1 MVNGIEAKADRV
13 ELASTHEI
21 EGKMHL
27 GFSSLV
33 PISYNI
39 RRSKSLKVFNEVVN
53 LEEKLRNLPISPGVY
68 LHKDEAGKIIYVGK
82 AKNLRNRV
90 RSYFQSGRGH
100 DRKTRELVRRI
111 RDLEFI
117 VTDTEVEA
125 LVLESNLIKQHK
137 PRYNVLLKDDKQ
149 YPHLKLTVNEPFP
162 RVMITRKIQRDGALY
177 FGPFLPASLA
187 RRTIDLI
194 NRTFQLRTCD
204 IEIDGKLPRPC
215 LEYHIKRCLGPC
227 VKGLCTP
234 TEYQEAVRDVRL
246 LLEGKNKELADTLEA
261 RMTQSSEEMRYE
273 LAAKYRDLRK
283 TVLAIAEQQKMAT
296 SPERDV
302 DIFGYYREGARLA
315 LQLFTMREGKI
326 VGRREFYWEDLPED
340 DFDPS
345 SFLSDVMT
353 QYYSTDYVP
362 REIHVPVDFEDRGLL
377 EKALTERRGRRV
389 RILDPQRGEKRDL
402 IDLVEKN
409 AKLAFEQRF
418 RVLKPDMERV
428 LEELQEVLELP
439 RFPARIESFDI
450 SHIQGAEA
458 VGSMVVCENGKMN
471 RAEYRK
477 FKIKGV
483 EGANDPASMHEVVF
497 RRYRRQLDEGNPL
510 PDLVMI
516 DGGKAQLGAAAT
528 AMRELE
534 LEAIPVI
541 GVVKPPRRHNEV
553 SHLLVK
559 GREHEPVFLD
569 SHSPVLRL
577 IQMIRDE
584 THRTAVQYH
593 RKRRELRDFTS
604 ELTAIPGVGEKRK
617 NRLLRNL
624 GSIQRVSTASV
635 AELSPFVGRKTAE
648 EIVEHFT
655 RQRALADGGQDET
668 DAGTRGRGDAE
679 RGNISAETIA
689 GIIEPENIETRL
701 DDVEGDASDLQPI
714 RSVDQTG
721 QVLKR
726 RKSSRKRGERS
737 SNPHGVRR
745 EKLAEEEKQNPEARS
760 QEPE

>member
-1 MVNGIEAKADRV
+1 M
-13 ELASTHEI
+13 T
-21 EGKMHL
+21 
-27 GFSSLV
+27 
-33 PISYNI
+33 
-39 RRSKSLKVFNEVVN
+39 
-53 LEEKLRNLPISPGVY
+53 LEEKLKNLPTQPGVY
-68 LHKDEAGKIIYVGK
+68 LHKDEGGKIIYVGK

-117 VTDTEVEA
+117 ITDTEVEA
-125 LVLESNLIKQHK
+125 LVLESNLIKQYK

-149 YPHLKLTVNEPFP
+149 YPHLKLTINEPFP

-234 TEYQEAVRDVRL
+234 AEYSEAVRDVRL
-246 LLEGKNKELADTLEA
+246 LLEGKNRELADTLEQ
-261 RMTQSSEEMRYE
+261 RMMNASDEMRYE
-273 LAAKYRDLRK
+273 VAARYRDLRK
-283 TVLAIAEQQKMAT
+283 TVLALAEQQKMAT

-315 LQLFTMREGKI
+315 LQLFTMREGKV
-326 VGRREFYWEDLPED
+326 VGRREFFWEDLPED
-340 DFDPS
+340 DFDAS
-345 SFLSDVMT
+345 GFLSEVLA
-353 QYYSTDYVP
+353 QYYSSDYVP
-362 REIHVPVDFEDRGLL
+362 REIHVPVDFSDREVL
-377 EKALTERRGRRV
+377 EKALSERRGRRV
-389 RILDPQRGEKRDL
+389 RILDPKRGEKRDL

-450 SHIQGAEA
+450 SHIQGAENVA
-458 VGSMVVCENGKMN
+458 GMVVCENGKMN
-471 RAEYRK
+471 RAEYRR
-477 FKIKGV
+477 FKIKTV
-483 EGANDPASMHEVVF
+483 EGANDTASMHEAVF
-497 RRYRRQLDEGNPL
+497 RRYRRQLDEAKPL

-516 DGGKAQLGAAAT
+516 DGGKGQLNAAAA

-534 LEAIPVI
+534 LEAIPMI

-569 SHSPVLRL
+569 SHSPVLRF
-577 IQMIRDE
+577 IQLVRDE
-584 THRTAVQYH
+584 THRTAIYYH

-617 NRLLRNL
+617 TRLLRNF
-624 GSIQRVSTASV
+624 GSIQRVSQASA
-635 AELSPFVGRKTAE
+635 AELAPFVGQRTAE
-648 EIVEHFT
+648 EIVEHFR
-655 RQRALADGGQDET
+655 RQRALAEGSAAGAE
-668 DAGTRGRGDAE
+668 DARTEDVSEVEPLLDAV
-679 RGNISAETIA
+679 AEELVEA
-689 GIIEPENIETRL
+689 HGSESSGPAFEVMDIETRL
-701 DDVEGDASDLQPI
+701 DDPEGEAEDLQPI
-714 RSVDQTG
+714 RSVDHRG
-721 QVLKR
+721 ALGEPPKR
-726 RKSSRKRGERS
+726 TRKPGERS
-737 SNPHGVRR
+737 SNPHGVKR
-745 EKLAEEEKQNPEARS
+745 EKPTD
-760 QEPE
+760 